1 MVETHTIDIAVANY
15 NNGRYLK
22 ELIDSVLNQTSGK
35 WHLIIVDDSSTD
47 ESAEIISPYLNDDR
61 IKLIRHPFNQGATA
75 SFKTAIENGTSPY
88 VALLGADDTLPGNC
102 VQRLLEYFSST
113 PLASTVYTNANQ
125 CDSEMNYE
133 RPWPH
138 TKPLRSNTPIY
149 TQINAVFNLIAFK
162 RSSYDK
168 TEGLNPALRRA
179 MDHDLIYKLDEVGQ
193 IEHLPEALYN
203 YRVHDGGISQG
214 GKNGQIAFQYA
225 FLAKLH
231 CWQRRGTDWSKNP
244 ESRIAYSIFHLRC
257 LEHRFSYSNE
267 PWLMHL
273 FNVMQYDSTKIFSAV
288 VAYLRLI
295 FKRPSKKNEIHLSNL
310 EKP

>member
-1 MVETHTIDIAVANY
+1 MVKTPAIDIAVANY
-15 NNGRYLK
+15 NNGRYLS
-22 ELIDSVLNQTSGK
+22 ELIESVSTQTDGN
-35 WHLIIVDDSSTD
+35 WHLIIVDDASTD
-47 ESAEIISPYLNDDR
+47 ESLEIISRFLSDDR
-61 IKLIRHPFNQGATA
+61 IRLIRHPLNQGATA
-75 SFKTAIENGTSPY
+75 SFKTAIESGTSPY

-102 VQRLLEYFSST
+102 VERLLEYFSST
-113 PLASTVYTNANQ
+113 PKASTVYTNANQ
-125 CDSEMNYE
+125 CDAEMNYQ

-138 TKPLRSNTPIY
+138 TKPLRSNIPIY
-149 TQINAVFNLIAFK
+149 AQVNAVFNLIAFR
-162 RSSYDK
+162 RSSYVQ

-179 MDHDLIYKLDEVGQ
+179 MDHDLIYKLDEVGK

-214 GKNGQIAFQYA
+214 GKNGQIASQYA

-244 ESRIAYSIFHLRC
+244 ESRMAYSTFHLRC

-267 PWLMHL
+267 PWFLHL
-273 FNVMQYDSTKIFSAV
+273 FKAIQFDSTKIFSAV

-295 FKRPSKKNEIHLSNL
+295 FNSPSKKNEIHLSNL
-310 EKP
+310 EKS